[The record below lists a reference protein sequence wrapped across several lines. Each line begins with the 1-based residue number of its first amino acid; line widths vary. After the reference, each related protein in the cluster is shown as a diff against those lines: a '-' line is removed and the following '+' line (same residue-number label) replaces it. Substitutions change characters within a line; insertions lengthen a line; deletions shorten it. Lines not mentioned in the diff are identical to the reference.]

1 MINNVCCI
9 NKMQEL
15 FCNVKR
21 NILFNNNNKLPKFD
35 NDKTCIENW
44 IDWLI
49 THYPHIDNYKTFKEV
64 VAEDGFYLTNYKEDQ
79 PINEYSSFKIASFPL
94 NADLSGLYEI
104 EADKDKAY
112 KEAVEKF
119 YNKNIE

>member
-1 MINNVCCI
+1 MKVN
-9 NKMQEL
+9 
-15 FCNVKR
+15 
-21 NILFNNNNKLPKFD
+21 
-35 NDKTCIENW
+35 
-44 IDWLI
+44 
-49 THYPHIDNYKTFKEV
+49 NYKTFKEV

-104 EADKDKAY
+104 EADKDKDY

-119 YNKNIE
+119 YKKNIE